1 MPGNAGAL
9 LGSVG
14 DIRLQAEAAFSTPK
28 RSTALILLTGALL
41 AVIAGCHSS
50 PAPDVVATVNGK
62 DIPRAELERQ
72 YQIVKISQGASP
84 QDPSPEQAEMARL
97 EILRRMI
104 DEEILQQRAA
114 KLNVAASDED
124 VNAAVTEKKLP
135 FTQEEFDKQLKE
147 HNETLDDFKNDL
159 RHSLTETKLLNKE
172 IDSRINITDAEI
184 TGFFAVHKAEF
195 NYIEPRYN
203 IARIQVTSGAA
214 QGATNLQNN
223 KASGEADAK
232 NKIQALHQKLE
243 NGEEFG
249 VVAMNFSED
258 KDFASNGGDMGFIT
272 DSQLRDAAS
281 PEIYDAIT
289 KLKPGQFTEV
299 LPMNGGPVH
308 NPKPI
313 GYAIYKLILKDAPG
327 QRTLNDVNVQQ
338 FIRQSLREGHGQLLR
353 NAYIEKLRDEA
364 KVHNYLADRILNE
377 GAK

>member
-1 MPGNAGAL
+1 
-9 LGSVG
+9 
-14 DIRLQAEAAFSTPK
+14 LQVEAAFSTHR
-28 RSTALILLTGALL
+28 RSTALALLTGALL
-41 AVIAGCHSS
+41 AVAAGCHTS
-50 PAPDVVATVNGK
+50 PAPDVVATVNNK
-62 DIPRAELERQ
+62 DIPRAELERK
-72 YQIVKISQGASP
+72 YQIWKISQGESP

-97 EILRRMI
+97 EILRQMI

-184 TGFFAVHKAEF
+184 TGFYAAHKAEF

-203 IARIQVTSGAA
+203 IARIQVTTGAA

-243 NGEEFG
+243 NGEDFG
-249 VVAMNFSED
+249 AVAMNFSED

-272 DSQLRDAAS
+272 ESQLHGAAS
-281 PEIYDAIT
+281 PEVYDAIS
-289 KLKPGQFTEV
+289 KLKPGQFTDI
-299 LPMNGGPVH
+299 LPLNGGPVH

-313 GYAIYKLILKDAPG
+313 GYAIYKLISRDAPG
-327 QRTLNDVNVQQ
+327 QRTLNDVRVQQ
-338 FIRQSLREGHGQLLR
+338 FIRQSLRDGHGQLLR
-353 NAYIEKLRDEA
+353 TAYLEKLRDDA
-364 KVHNYLADRILNE
+364 KVHNYLADQILNE